1 MNPDW
6 LRNITANLPVTAQY
20 VLHGN
25 IRDTH
30 LVDGHF
36 VPTQTAVWQ
45 ALQGEGFE
53 VAFYHSPMSGLQ
65 VFGPEEIASDLL
77 SGTRASVGKLLDYQG
92 LTEVLRK
99 VVQRES
105 KAALIVD
112 YVSQHRPGRQAPTE
126 DLHDF
131 MLACLREVHSGQQYL
146 MGEGGPAFYRP
157 LIWLVDVPADLPTWM
172 VSGSDG
178 IRQVSVPFPDVDAR
192 TAAAKALGYTKDEQT
207 SAFADAS
214 AGMTV
219 RAMTAVRG
227 LAGHSGASRIED
239 AVRAYRLG
247 LTDNPWKRPELR
259 RRIIGDGT
267 RGDAESVLGQRVL
280 GQPRAVRHA
289 TDILVRATMGLA
301 GAWQGSKA
309 SGPRGVLFF
318 AGPTG
323 VGKTELAKAITA
335 LVFGDESAYTRF
347 DMSEFSAEHTEAR
360 LIGAPPGYV
369 GHGRSGELT
378 DAVRRKPFSLILFD
392 EIEKAHPLILDKFLQ
407 ILSDGRLT
415 DGMGATVDFS
425 ETIIVFTSNVG
436 VTDLPIGLATDPAEF
451 ETRLLNAV
459 EAHFRYVL
467 QRPELLGRIGDNIV
481 AFHYLTDEVGRSL
494 VGRYLDNIRQRT
506 REEHDMALE
515 IPQPVADWIADR
527 CIADMSLGGR
537 GIGQTLDTVFVN
549 PLGRAL
555 IQHDSAIAIVD
566 RVSERDG
573 LYEVTLR

>member
-1 MNPDW
+1 MG
-6 LRNITANLPVTAQY
+6 
-20 VLHGN
+20 HGN
-25 IRDTH
+25 IRDHHVVATGAH
-30 LVDGHF
+30 
-36 VPTQTAVWQ
+36 PTGVIIAEALREQGFDAV
-45 ALQGEGFE
+45 LQ
-53 VAFYHSPMSGLQ
+53 HSPVSGLTAHGS
-65 VFGPEEIASDLL
+65 VDVAEKVIDGIAPLGKHVDY
-77 SGTRASVGKLLDYQG
+77 TRLAKVLDRV
-92 LTEVLRK
+92 TSRDSNV
-99 VVQRES
+99 
-105 KAALIVD
+105 ALIVD
-112 YVSQHRPGRQAPTE
+112 YVSQHRSGRQDPTDE
-126 DLHDF
+126 LHAF
-131 MLACLREVHSGQQYL
+131 MLDCLHRVHHGQQFPVVD
-146 MGEGGPAFYRP
+146 GGAPLFRP
-157 LIWLVDVPADLPTWM
+157 VIWLVDVPADLPTWM

-192 TAAAKALGYTKDEQT
+192 MAAARALGFTGDQT
-207 SAFADAS
+207 AAFADAS

-227 LAGHSGASRIED
+227 LATYSGTHRIED

-259 RRIIGDGT
+259 RRIVGEDG
-267 RGDAESVLGQRVL
+267 RGDAETVLGQRVL

-301 GAWQGSKA
+301 GAWQGSRS

-392 EIEKAHPLILDKFLQ
+392 EIEKAHPLVMDKFLQ

-436 VTDLPIGLATDPAEF
+436 VTDLPINSVADPAEF
-451 ETRLLNAV
+451 ESRLLGAV
-459 EAHFRYVL
+459 ESHFRHVL

-515 IPQPVADWIADR
+515 IPPAVVDWISDR

-555 IQHDSAIAIVD
+555 IQHDSAVAV
-566 RVSERDG
+566 VEAVTEHDG

>member
-1 MNPDW
+1 MTYPDW
-6 LRNITANLPVTAQY
+6 IRNITANLPVTAQY
-20 VLHGN
+20 VVHGN
-25 IRDTH
+25 IRDHH
-30 LVDGHF
+30 LVASG
-36 VPTQTAVWQ
+36 
-45 ALQGEGFE
+45 ALTTPQVIAEALREQGFE
-53 VAFYHSPMSGLQ
+53 CVLYHSPMTGLQ
-65 VFGPEEIASDLL
+65 VFGPEDVAEKVLDGVAPL
-77 SGTRASVGKLLDYQG
+77 GKHIDYQRLG
-92 LTEVLRK
+92 KVLTRVTMPD
-99 VVQRES
+99 S
-105 KAALIVD
+105 TTALIVD
-112 YVSQHRPGRQAPTE
+112 YVSQHRSGRREPTDE
-126 DLHDF
+126 LHEF
-131 MLACLREVHSGQQYL
+131 MLDCLREVHSGQQHPIAD
-146 MGEGGPAFYRP
+146 GGPRFYRP
-157 LIWLVDVPADLPTWM
+157 VIWLVDVPADLPTWM

-192 TAAAKALGYTKDEQT
+192 IGVARALGFREEQT
-207 SAFADAS
+207 AAFADAS
-214 AGMTV
+214 AGLTV
-219 RAMTAVRG
+219 RAMQAIRG
-227 LAGHSGASRIED
+227 LADHSGANRIED

-259 RRIIGDGT
+259 RRIVGEDGS
-267 RGDAESVLGQRVL
+267 GDAETVLGQRVL

-301 GAWQGSKA
+301 GAWQGSRS

-392 EIEKAHPLILDKFLQ
+392 EIEKAHPLVMDKFLQ

-436 VTDLPIGLATDPAEF
+436 VADLPINSVPDPAEF
-451 ETRLLNAV
+451 EARLLGAV
-459 EAHFRYVL
+459 ESHFRHVL

-515 IPQPVADWIADR
+515 IPAVVIEWIADR

-555 IQHDSAIAIVD
+555 IQHDSAIAVVD
-566 RVSERDG
+566 AVSEHDG